1 MELRNW
7 VQDRFGGTGQTLLDE
22 DVYGH
27 TDIRKDITKLEH
39 KLQKL
44 ENEMDQH
51 SRTYKQLLKEGSEVG
66 ELKRKKYAQ
75 KAKFEKKKY
84 AIKKKK
90 YRANSVKLGTILSIQ
105 GMREIMELQNEQDI
119 ALDDA
124 MDDADAQEIQGEIME
139 RMAAFGI
146 EMEDM
151 EEIQEALDIPIM
163 EDDLAMDVSEEEQ
176 KMQEMAAS
184 DLSEEQ
190 VDIEMEADVS
200 VDDGLAGGLDH
211 EVDLDEVEID
221 EQEFDS

>member
-22 DVYGH
+22 DVYSH

-39 KLQKL
+39 KLKKL

-51 SRTYKQLLKEGSEVG
+51 SRTYKKLLKEGAEVSD
-66 ELKRKKYAQ
+66 LKRKKYAQ

-105 GMREIMELQNEQDI
+105 GMREIMEVQNEDDI
-119 ALDDA
+119 ALDNA
-124 MDDADAQEIQGEIME
+124 MDDADAQEIQSEIME

-163 EDDLAMDVSEEEQ
+163 EDDIAMDVSEEEQ
-176 KMQEMAAS
+176 LMQEMAAS
-184 DLSEEQ
+184 EISEEQ
-190 VDIEMEADVS
+190 VDIEMEAEVS
-200 VDDGLAGGLDH
+200 ADTSDDAAIED
-211 EVDLDEVEID
+211 DLDLEEVEID
-221 EQEFDS
+221 EQEFDI